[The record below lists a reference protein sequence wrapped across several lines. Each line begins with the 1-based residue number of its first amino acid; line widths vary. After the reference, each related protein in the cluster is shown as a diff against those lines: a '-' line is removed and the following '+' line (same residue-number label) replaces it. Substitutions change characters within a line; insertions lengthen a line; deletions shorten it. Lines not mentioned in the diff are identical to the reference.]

1 MTRELISTSKSIED
15 SDADVVGAAIVDV
28 LVTAPVDSSILFS
41 DTTLEWILGM
51 ATVDAAIVEGM
62 NNSCKGS

>member
-41 DTTLEWILGM
+41 DTTLE
-51 ATVDAAIVEGM
+51 
-62 NNSCKGS
+62 